1 MIQTEELA
9 AESFQRLVQGEHG
22 LSMDQLVDKGK
33 DHHRKLARIM
43 EEEPAKVWGR

>member
-9 AESFQRLVQGEHG
+9 AESFQRLVQKEHA
-22 LSMDQLVDKGK
+22 MDQLADKGK
-33 DHHRKLARIM
+33 DHHRKLVRIM